1 MNAIRG
7 FTDPYQDSE
16 FGKTAFSLTIPNELL
31 LVSGC
36 QPDSEPACGILGV
49 QREERD

>member
-7 FTDPYQDSE
+7 FTDPYQDFE